1 MRFAFFSRL
10 YNESKN
16 LHASHDAALLKSDD
30 GENVLLSEAILIR
43 LQAGAF
49 ESLCEHL
56 RARSDLV
63 PNMELMTISGF
74 CRNCLAKWL
83 VVEARR
89 HSVHSTMSSEVVNS
103 LDSFGYDEAAQLVYG
118 CTYPEWKKRH
128 MKKATDEQMERYNA
142 SKSLHAKHDKEL
154 LALRSPKVNLQETAT
169 TKPSQAAARI
179 CVPQQNSLL
188 SDVCCQ
194 EVDAMAPSKVETED
208 LSQHKIPRPPAGST
222 KLSIGILTVSD
233 RAAANA
239 YESGDLSGPM
249 VESTLRGMIV
259 SFNASFKDQEL
270 IVNNIVKD
278 IVPDEKD
285 QIEEM
290 LLRWSG
296 KASKQDDS
304 SNVCNL
310 IFTTGGTGFSP
321 RGKSLMFLQ
330 TST

>member
-1 MRFAFFSRL
+1 MCFAFCSRL

-16 LHASHDAALLKSDD
+16 LHASHDAALLKCD
-30 GENVLLSEAILIR
+30 NVESVVLSEAILIR

-63 PNMELMTISGF
+63 ANMELMTISGF

-89 HSVHSTMSSEVVNS
+89 LSDHNTLSSEIVHS

-154 LALRSPKVNLQETAT
+154 LATRSQKVTLQNETTT
-169 TKPSQAAARI
+169 TKSSQTAARV

-194 EVDAMAPSKVETED
+194 EVDAIAPLEAETKDMSE
-208 LSQHKIPRPPAGST
+208 HKIPRPPAGST
-222 KLSIGILTVSD
+222 KLTIGILTVSD
-233 RAAANA
+233 RAATNA

-249 VESTLRGMIV
+249 VESTLHTMID

-285 QIEEM
+285 QIEEI

-296 KASKQDDS
+296 KAEDS

-321 RGKSLMFLQ
+321 RGKSLMFLES
-330 TST
+330 ST